1 LFTFPRGKG
10 LLPTIRF
17 PFPLGK
23 GLGVRLSATFTT
35 PAANSGWT
43 GDELARAKRLAT
55 NLPADRDTQ
64 IFAVRAPGRINLIG
78 EHTDYSGLPV
88 LPVAIDRSTIV
99 VATANTTGEIEVTN
113 ADPAWPSR
121 HFAIERQIPPYETG
135 DWANYVKAAIQGVID
150 RFPTHAL
157 RGASMVVDGRVPP
170 AAGLSSSSALTVSI
184 AMAFMAVNQLE
195 LDPLEAATMVA
206 RSERYVGTHGGGMDQ
221 AASIFGRRDHALF
234 IEFDPLR
241 VRAIKMPANAA
252 LVVAD
257 SRQVADKSGTM
268 RAEYNRRVVEC
279 SLAAR
284 ILGRALKL
292 DGVKILGDIVR
303 ALPGWNASE
312 LVEKLA
318 VTSPAQLDADLKD
331 AANILGVTQ
340 NALVADLLGQ
350 GPTQIALDP
359 NRPLEVLKRAR
370 HVLTE
375 TERVIRAANILEAGR
390 LDEMGA
396 LMNASHASLADDF
409 ECSTQ
414 RLDALVECAHRGGA
428 LGARLTGAG
437 FGGSIVA
444 LCNVSNADA
453 VIESID
459 RGYYAK
465 QFPGAPPENWRA
477 VLHAGPGASVIDLS
491 ATA

>member
-1 LFTFPRGKG
+1 
-10 LLPTIRF
+10 
-17 PFPLGK
+17 
-23 GLGVRLSATFTT
+23 LSATAHT
-35 PAANSGWT
+35 NGW
-43 GDELARAKRLAT
+43 DPEELARAKRLAT
-55 NLPADRDTQ
+55 KLRTDRDAQ
-64 IFAVRAPGRINLIG
+64 IFAVRAPGRVNLIG

-99 VATANTTGEIEVTN
+99 VAAAIATGEIEVTN

-121 HFAIERQIPPYETG
+121 RFAIERQIPPYETG
-135 DWANYVKAAIQGVID
+135 DWANYAKAAILGVID
-150 RFPTHAL
+150 HFHSRPL
-157 RGASMVVDGRVPP
+157 RGASMAVDGRVPP

-257 SRQVADKSGTM
+257 SRQIADKSGTA
-268 RAEYNRRVVEC
+268 RAAYNRRVVEC

-292 DGVKILGDIVR
+292 DAVKILGDVVR
-303 ALPGWNASE
+303 AHPGWTAAE
-312 LVEKLA
+312 LVEQLA
-318 VTSPAQLDADLKD
+318 ATSPAQLGADLKE
-331 AANILGVTQ
+331 AANLLGVTQ
-340 NALVADLLGQ
+340 IALEADLLGQ
-350 GPTQIALDP
+350 GPTRISLDP
-359 NRPLEVLKRAR
+359 TRPLEVLKRAR
-370 HVLTE
+370 HVLSE
-375 TERVIRAANILEAGR
+375 TERVIRAANMLEADR

-396 LMNASHASLADDF
+396 LMNASHQSLADEF

-414 RLDALVECAHRGGA
+414 RLDALVECARRGGA

-444 LCNVSNADA
+444 LCDVSNADA

-465 QFPGAPPENWRA
+465 HYSGAPPENWRA
-477 VLHAGPGASVIDLS
+477 VLHTGPGASVIDMRS
-491 ATA
+491 NA

>member
-1 LFTFPRGKG
+1 M
-10 LLPTIRF
+10 
-17 PFPLGK
+17 
-23 GLGVRLSATFTT
+23 SAYT
-35 PAANSGWT
+35 NSWGA
-43 GDELARAKRLAT
+43 EEFARAKRLAT
-55 NLPADRDTQ
+55 NLRTDRDAQ
-64 IFAVRAPGRINLIG
+64 IFAVRAPGRVNLIG

-99 VATANTTGEIEVTN
+99 VAAANTTGEIEVTN

-121 HFAIERQIPPYETG
+121 RFEIQRHIPPYETG
-135 DWANYVKAAIQGVID
+135 DWANYVKASIQGVID

-157 RGASMVVDGRVPP
+157 RGASMVIDGRVPP
-170 AAGLSSSSALTVSI
+170 AAGLSSSSALTVST
-184 AMAFMAVNQLE
+184 ALAFMAINQLE

-234 IEFDPLR
+234 IEFVPLH
-241 VRAIKMPANAA
+241 VRAIKMPTNAA

-257 SRQVADKSGTM
+257 SRQIADKSGTV

-292 DGVKILGDIVR
+292 DGATILGDVVR
-303 ALPGWNASE
+303 ALPDWNAAD
-312 LVEKLA
+312 LVEMLA
-318 VTSPAQLDADLKD
+318 ASAPAQLGADLKD

-340 NALVADLLGQ
+340 NALDADLLGQ
-350 GPTQIALDP
+350 RPTRIALDS

-375 TERVIRAANILEAGR
+375 TDRVIRAANVLEAGR

-414 RLDALVECAHRGGA
+414 RLDQIVESARRGGA

-444 LCNVSNADA
+444 LCDVSNADA

-459 RGYYAK
+459 RGYYTK
-465 QFPGAPPENWRA
+465 HYPGAPPENWRA
-477 VLHAGPGASVIDLS
+477 VLHAGPGASVIDLR

>member
-1 LFTFPRGKG
+1 MT
-10 LLPTIRF
+10 
-17 PFPLGK
+17 
-23 GLGVRLSATFTT
+23 LSE
-35 PAANSGWT
+35 GW
-43 GDELARAKRLAT
+43 DREELARAKRLAIQVRAT
-55 NLPADRDTQ
+55 LGDDAQ
-64 IFAVRAPGRINLIG
+64 IFAVRAPGRVNLIG

-99 VATANTTGEIEVTN
+99 VASANTTGEIEVTN

-121 HFAIERQIPPYETG
+121 SFAIERQIPPYETG
-135 DWANYVKAAIQGVID
+135 HWANYVKAAIQGVID
-150 RFPTHAL
+150 HFHPRPL
-157 RGASMVVDGRVPP
+157 RGASLVVDGRVPP

-241 VRAIKMPANAA
+241 VRAIKMPPNAA

-257 SRQVADKSGTM
+257 SRQIADKSRTV

-292 DGVKILGDIVR
+292 DGVKILGDLVR
-303 ALPGWNASE
+303 ALPGWNAAE

-318 VTSPAQLDADLKD
+318 ATSPARLDADLKD

-340 NALVADLLGQ
+340 YVLNADLLGQ
-350 GPTQIALDP
+350 GPTRIALDP
-359 NRPLEVLKRAR
+359 TRPLEVLKRAR

-375 TERVIRAANILEAGR
+375 TERVTDAAKVLEAGR
-390 LDEMGA
+390 LDEMGT
-396 LMNASHASLADDF
+396 LMNASHQSLADDF

-414 RLDALVECAHRGGA
+414 RLDALVECAHCGGA

-444 LCNVSNADA
+444 LCDISNVGA

-465 QFPGAPPENWRA
+465 HYPGAPSENWRA
-477 VLHAGPGASVIDLS
+477 VLHAGAGASVIDLRS
-491 ATA
+491 G